1 MKTFLRWAV
10 MPALLAF
17 AMVTGLYI
25 AAQGSLQRHFHG
37 SISDQTP
44 QASIHPVIID
54 SGFTLRQPIDT
65 TDLTHV
71 KRRLR
76 EAPICL
82 WLRLEY
88 DRNGGWTT
96 EGTLLLRLSTDSK
109 AWTTQVKSDQITTYF
124 QPFCFEGSKAEEVFD
139 RETFLD
145 LSVVEPNLKQV
156 AMIALGPAKGGNNAV
171 INGVRSDFT
180 ATYNFT
186 ANPGPSDRDV
196 VVVVLVCL
204 FTLAILLTVLIPV
217 TRSSAGAQSA
227 RSTGPIAE
235 SEHT

>member
-10 MPALLAF
+10 MPAFLAL
-17 AMVTGLYI
+17 AMGAGLYTT
-25 AAQGSLQRHFHG
+25 AQGSLRDHFHG

-44 QASIHPVIID
+44 QASIHPMVID
-54 SGFTLRQPIDT
+54 SGFTLKQAIDT
-65 TDLTHV
+65 TDLAHV
-71 KRRLR
+71 KDRLR
-76 EAPICL
+76 QAPICL

-88 DRNGGWTT
+88 DRSGGWTT

-124 QPFCFEGSKAEEVFD
+124 QPFCFDGSVAEDVFD
-139 RETFLD
+139 RETYLD
-145 LSVVEPNLKQV
+145 LSVVEPGLKQV
-156 AMIALGPAKGGNNAV
+156 AMIALGPAKRGNNAV

-196 VVVVLVCL
+196 VVVVLICL
-204 FTLAILLTVLIPV
+204 FALAILLTVLIPM
-217 TRSSAGAQSA
+217 TRSSTGARSA
-227 RSTGPIAE
+227 RPTGPIAE